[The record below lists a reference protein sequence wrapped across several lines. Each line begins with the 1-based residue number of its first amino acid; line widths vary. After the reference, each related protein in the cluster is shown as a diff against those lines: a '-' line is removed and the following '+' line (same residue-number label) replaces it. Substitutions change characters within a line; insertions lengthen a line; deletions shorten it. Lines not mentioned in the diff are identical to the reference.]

1 MRLFKLF
8 IISVTILSFVVTAI
22 SLLFPSDI
30 RISKAINMAA
40 SPGSVIQHISDPA
53 KWKDWYPGLDSARFF
68 YPKDAVRGTGVIK
81 GFINKDSSLQF
92 INIIEKKN
100 DEVIAEIRS
109 GERKII
115 SGWKTI
121 SYPHTDSTT
130 LQWYM
135 DFHLRWY
142 PWEKFRSLLF
152 EPTYGP
158 GMEKGL
164 NNIKKLVEADRASF
178 N

>member
-8 IISVTILSFVVTAI
+8 IISVTILFLVVTAI

-40 SPGSVIQHISDPA
+40 SPRTIISHISDPS
-53 KWKDWYPGLDSARFF
+53 KWKDWYPGLDSTRYF
-68 YPKDAVRGTGVIK
+68 YPPDAVHDSGVVS
-81 GFINKDSSLQF
+81 GFIMKDSLRQF

-100 DEVIAEIRS
+100 DEVIAEISS
-109 GERKII
+109 GEKKII

-135 DFHLRWY
+135 DFHLSWY

-158 GMEKGL
+158 RMEKGL

-178 N
+178 K

>member
-1 MRLFKLF
+1 MRLFKLL
-8 IISVTILSFVVTAI
+8 IISVAIFFLLITAI

-40 SPGSVIQHISDPA
+40 SPDSVINHISDPA
-53 KWKDWYPGLDSARFF
+53 KWRNWYPGLDSARFF
-68 YPKDAVRGTGVIK
+68 YESGVVR
-81 GFINKDSSLQF
+81 GFINNDSSRQF
-92 INIIEKKN
+92 INIMEKKK

-109 GERKII
+109 GEKKII

-121 SYPHTDSTT
+121 SYTHTDSTT

-142 PWEKFRSLLF
+142 PWEKFGSLLF
-152 EPTYGP
+152 EKSYGP
-158 GMEKGL
+158 GMEQGL
-164 NNIKKLVEADRASF
+164 DNIKKLVESDRASF